1 MTALTIKSDKSYFIK
16 SISPN
21 LIQNYKD
28 LEYINKP
35 FSDKNTIEKWKSIG
49 HNYQRYT
56 GLMFDQSN
64 TLPEWC
70 YKILDYIPLNKSTIT
85 LYCMEPGIIMPEHSD
100 TFSKY
105 REIMN
110 LSDNDNVGRAI
121 IFLEDW
127 NSGHYFELNGLPIVN
142 WKSGDYVLWKN
153 DTPHI
158 AANLGKENR
167 YTMQITGIYNDGN

>member
-1 MTALTIKSDKSYFIK
+1 MVKVKKMKKIQINKIPATLIKE
-16 SISPN
+16 
-21 LIQNYKD
+21 YKN

-35 FSDKNTIEKWKSIG
+35 FNDQTTIEKWKSLG

-56 GLMFDQSN
+56 GSMYDQSN
-64 TLPEWC
+64 TLPDWC
-70 YKILDYIPLNKSTIT
+70 YEILNHIPLNKSTIT

-127 NSGHYFELNGLPIVN
+127 KSGHYFELDETPIVN
-142 WKSGDYVLWKN
+142 WKMGDYVLWKN
-153 DTPHI
+153 DTPHM

-167 YTMQITGIYNDGN
+167 YTMQITGIYV

>member
-1 MTALTIKSDKSYFIK
+1 VKKTKKIQINKIPTDLIKD
-16 SISPN
+16 
-21 LIQNYKD
+21 YKN

-35 FSDKNTIEKWKSIG
+35 FNDQTTIKKWKSLG

-56 GLMFDQSN
+56 GSMFDQSN

-70 YKILDYIPLNKSTIT
+70 YEILNYIPIIKSTIT

-100 TFSKY
+100 TFVRY

-110 LSDNDNVGRAI
+110 LSDTDDVGRAI

-127 NSGHYFELNGLPIVN
+127 KSGHYFELDESPIVN
-142 WKSGDYVLWKN
+142 WSMGDYVLWKN
-153 DTPHI
+153 DTPHM

-167 YTMQITGIYNDGN
+167 YTMQITGIYV